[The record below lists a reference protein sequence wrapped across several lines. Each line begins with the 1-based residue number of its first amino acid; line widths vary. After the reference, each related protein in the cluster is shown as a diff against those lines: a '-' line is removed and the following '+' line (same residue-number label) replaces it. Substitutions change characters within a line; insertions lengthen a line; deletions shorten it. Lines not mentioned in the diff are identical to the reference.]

1 MLIHKLIAKLF
12 RSPKPKRKRQKP
24 TQNRTTEEIAIK
36 TIGDILF
43 YNLPQ
48 EDVDK
53 WLEEM
58 IKHNA
63 YIPYPQDKDLNRILK
78 ERFFSRIE
86 ENKMKTKE
94 IHTKENDGKLP
105 SRASEKLQKGANV
118 AKPSTDG
125 GCSAEHMPR
134 IDEEE
139 GLIDQWEKEKA
150 IKEWKAQ
157 FRVPPVYT
165 GNWSD
170 EDYANWEKG
179 KEPIKPFEEWVEDKR
194 GEQANETQTQE
205 NE

>member
-58 IKHNA
+58 INHNA

-105 SRASEKLQKGANV
+105 SRASGKLQKGANV
-118 AKPSTDG
+118 AKRTN
-125 GCSAEHMPR
+125 EQEEIREMPDLR
-134 IDEEE
+134 E
-139 GLIDQWEKEKA
+139 QWESEKEVR
-150 IKEWKAQ
+150 EWKAQ